1 MPARTAPCAYTR
13 KAADRER
20 MLMDS
25 PSPDT
30 PEFLRTI
37 IVALVATIAILV
49 AFLAA
54 SIICRDSRRRG
65 GERRL
70 AKASVVMGAVAA
82 AEMVVFGVVGA
93 PFAAALGIGALM
105 KSSAYRKRTAAR
117 SNVYRT
123 GFALGLFGLIAALFS
138 VIVIVAVM
146 LL

>member
-1 MPARTAPCAYTR
+1 M
-13 KAADRER
+13 D
-20 MLMDS
+20 MLL
-25 PSPDT
+25 PDI

-37 IVALVATIAILV
+37 IIALVATIAMLV

-82 AEMVVFGVVGA
+82 TEIVVFGVVGA
-93 PFAAALGIGALM
+93 PFAAVLGIGALM
-105 KSSAYRKRTAAR
+105 KSSTYRKRTAAR

-138 VIVIVAVM
+138 IIVIAAVM

>member
-1 MPARTAPCAYTR
+1 M
-13 KAADRER
+13 D
-20 MLMDS
+20 MLL
-25 PSPDT
+25 PDI

-37 IVALVATIAILV
+37 IIALVATIAMLV

-82 AEMVVFGVVGA
+82 TEIVVFGVVGA

-105 KSSAYRKRTAAR
+105 KSSTYRKRTAAR

-123 GFALGLFGLIAALFS
+123 GFALGLFGLVSALFS
-138 VIVIVAVM
+138 VIVIVAVI

>member
-1 MPARTAPCAYTR
+1 M
-13 KAADRER
+13 D
-20 MLMDS
+20 MLL
-25 PSPDT
+25 PDI

-37 IVALVATIAILV
+37 IIALVATIAMLV
-49 AFLAA
+49 AFLAV

-82 AEMVVFGVVGA
+82 TEIVVFGVVGA
-93 PFAAALGIGALM
+93 PFAAVLGIGALM
-105 KSSAYRKRTAAR
+105 KSSTYRKRTAAR

-138 VIVIVAVM
+138 VIVIAAVM

>member
-1 MPARTAPCAYTR
+1 M
-13 KAADRER
+13 D
-20 MLMDS
+20 MLL
-25 PSPDT
+25 PDI

-37 IVALVATIAILV
+37 IIALVATIAMLV

-54 SIICRDSRRRG
+54 SIICRDSRHRG

-82 AEMVVFGVVGA
+82 AEIVVFGVVGA

-123 GFALGLFGLIAALFS
+123 GFALGLFGLVSALFS
-138 VIVIVAVM
+138 VVVIVAVM